1 MKYWQE
7 EQNRA
12 AFEYAKAATAANS
25 KSFYISAKMLPREK
39 RWATFALY
47 GFCRFVDN
55 LIDNPRD
62 RSEFEIL
69 QEINYFENELHI
81 AYRKGES
88 EHPVIRSF
96 ILVAKKYNI
105 PIEYPLDLIEGV
117 KMDMGLIR
125 YKTFDDLYLFCY
137 RVASVVGLMM
147 THVMG
152 YRDKAAFKY
161 AEKLG
166 IAMQLTNILRDIKE
180 DKDNDRI
187 YLPHDELEKFG
198 ISDWHIFNEK
208 FTTKFKDMMQFQVK
222 RAAQYYEEAYPGIE
236 MLSRDSQF
244 AIYSASKIYRGILG
258 KVEAQNYNPFS
269 GRVFVPKSKKLAI
282 LFKELFRTKILTT
295 EGEFAPANS

>member
-12 AFEYAKAATAANS
+12 AFEYAKTATAAYS
-25 KSFYISAKMLPREK
+25 KSFYISAKMLPKEK

-62 RSEFEIL
+62 RSQFEIL
-69 QEINYFENELHI
+69 QEINYFENELRI
-81 AYRKGES
+81 AYKREES

-96 ILVAKKYNI
+96 ILVAQKYNI
-105 PIEYPLDLIEGV
+105 PIEYPLDLIAGV
-117 KMDMGLIR
+117 KMDMGINR
-125 YKTFDDLYLFCY
+125 YKSFDDLYIFCY

-152 YRDKAAFKY
+152 YKDKTTFKY

-180 DKDNDRI
+180 DKDNGRI
-187 YLPHDELEKFG
+187 YLPQDELEQF
-198 ISDWHIFNEK
+198 SVSEWHIMNEIITPE
-208 FTTKFKDMMQFQVK
+208 FQEMIRFQVE
-222 RAAQYYEEAYPGIE
+222 RAAQYYEKAQPGIE

-244 AIYSASKIYRGILG
+244 AIYSASKIYRGILS
-258 KVEAQNYNPFS
+258 KVEGQAYNPFI

-295 EGEFAPANS
+295 EGELAPANP

>member
-7 EQNRA
+7 ENNRA
-12 AFEYAKAATAANS
+12 AFEYAKTATAAYS
-25 KSFYISAKMLPREK
+25 KSFFISAKMLPQEK

-62 RSEFEIL
+62 RSQFEIL

-81 AYRKGES
+81 AYKKGES

-96 ILVAKKYNI
+96 ILVAQKYNI
-105 PIEYPLDLIEGV
+105 PIEYPLDLISGV
-117 KMDMGLIR
+117 KMDMEINR
-125 YKTFDDLYLFCY
+125 YKTFNELYIFCY

-152 YRDKAAFKY
+152 YRDNAAFKY

-180 DKDNDRI
+180 DNDNDRI
-187 YLPHDELEKFG
+187 YLPQDELEKFG
-198 ISDWHIFNEK
+198 ISDWHILNEK
-208 FTTKFKDMMQFQVK
+208 FTPEFQEMMQFQVQ
-222 RAAQYYEEAYPGIE
+222 RAAQYYEKAQPGIE
-236 MLSRDSQF
+236 LLSRDSQF
-244 AIYSASKIYRGILG
+244 AIYSASKIYRGILA
-258 KVEAQNYNPFS
+258 KVEAQDYNPFI

-282 LFKELFRTKILTT
+282 LFKELFRTKIITT
-295 EGEFAPANS
+295 EGKLAPANP

>member
-1 MKYWQE
+1 M
-7 EQNRA
+7 
-12 AFEYAKAATAANS
+12 S
-25 KSFYISAKMLPREK
+25 S
-39 RWATFALY
+39 
-47 GFCRFVDN
+47 
-55 LIDNPRD
+55 
-62 RSEFEIL
+62 FEIL

-88 EHPVIRSF
+88 EHPVIRSY
-96 ILVAKKYNI
+96 ILVAKKYDI
-105 PIEYPLDLIEGV
+105 PIEYPLDLIAGV
-117 KMDMGLIR
+117 KMDMGINR
-125 YKTFDDLYLFCY
+125 YQTFDDLYVFCY

-147 THVMG
+147 THIMG
-152 YRDKAAFKY
+152 YKDEAAFKY

-187 YLPHDELEKFG
+187 YLPQDEMEKFG
-198 ISDWHIFNEK
+198 ISDWHILNEK
-208 FTTKFKDMMQFQVK
+208 FIPEFQEMMQFQIQ
-222 RAAQYYEEAYPGIE
+222 RAMQYYMEAHPGIE

-258 KVEAQNYNPFS
+258 KVKEQDYNPFI

-295 EGEFAPANS
+295 EGELAPANP